1 MRARGQVVPQAVD
14 PVPVDSRH
22 PAAHGTTAAYGLRKS
37 SGSSSEAHASIPLS
51 PQPKRKSS
59 AFLAEGVGI
68 LRGSGGS
75 SVRGAGVGREPDR
88 ALTKMVKRR

>member
-1 MRARGQVVPQAVD
+1 MRRRRSVGD
-14 PVPVDSRH
+14 W
-22 PAAHGTTAAYGLRKS
+22 GLRL
-37 SGSSSEAHASIPLS
+37 GGTCRGRRVRSEAHASTPLS
-51 PQPKRKSS
+51 PQPKGKSS

-88 ALTKMVKRR
+88 ALTKMVKRALNKIVAHV